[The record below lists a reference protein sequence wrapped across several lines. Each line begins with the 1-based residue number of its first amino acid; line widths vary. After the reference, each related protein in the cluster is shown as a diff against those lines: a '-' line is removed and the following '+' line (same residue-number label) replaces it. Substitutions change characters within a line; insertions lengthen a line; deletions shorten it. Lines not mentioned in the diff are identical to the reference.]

1 MTKYKPSKP
10 VIAELGIYAA
20 ALGVATL
27 VFVIVYFLVDESG
40 ADYIVDFYQTNMRA
54 SMFTGFLTAGSF
66 LLSLKTGIVI
76 KIKESVYDKD
86 SYQERVSKAIDA
98 GSNVTFYGPLKRLSR
113 VLSAAVFTALM
124 ASLCQ
129 LTIGLRMEW
138 QAMAACLSIA
148 ALAFSMLVAAF
159 LLIQVILSDWFK
171 NFDEDARKAH
181 RKRLD
186 KEKDL
191 ATTTTTTTTAG

>member
-1 MTKYKPSKP
+1 MTQSRFSKP
-10 VIAELGIYAA
+10 VIAELSIYAA
-20 ALGVATL
+20 AFCVAAA
-27 VFVIVYFLVDESG
+27 VFAIVYFLSVENGSVHV
-40 ADYIVDFYQTNMRA
+40 VDFYQKNMRS

-76 KIKESVYDKD
+76 KIKESVYDKE
-86 SYQERVSKAIDA
+86 SYQERVSKAIDL

-124 ASLCQ
+124 ASLSQ

-148 ALAFSMLVAAF
+148 ALAFSLLVAAF
-159 LLIQVILSDWFK
+159 LLIQVILRDWFQ
-171 NFDEDARKAH
+171 NFDDDAKKAH
-181 RKRLD
+181 EKRRD
-186 KEKDL
+186 KEKTG
-191 ATTTTTTTTAG
+191 AETAV